1 MKEKITDKSINIKE
15 IVGDSA
21 SDKTPN
27 IKSFM
32 SALMAQEEKTRIT
45 VMMELLKMGNLE
57 FITEY
62 PNFTYTKYMTKLETW
77 RTSVEQ
83 VFNLDDTEGEQIVK
97 SMEQAFMKK
106 NVSHKRRRS
115 HEMVNA
121 LRGED
126 ANSNVLDHEHKGIR
140 KFLGLR

>member
-1 MKEKITDKSINIKE
+1 MAIEIDKEPDTNGNGHTP
-15 IVGDSA
+15 IVSPD
-21 SDKTPN
+21 

-32 SALMAQEEKTRIT
+32 QAVSQQDEKTRIY
-45 VMMELLKMGNLE
+45 VMLELLKMENLE

-62 PNFTYTKYMTKLETW
+62 PNFQYTKAMTKFATW
-77 RTSVEQ
+77 RTSVQQ
-83 VFNLDDTEGEQIVK
+83 VFNLDDKEGDVIVQSMTTE
-97 SMEQAFMKK
+97 FMKK

-115 HEMVNA
+115 SEIVNA

-126 ANSNVLDHEHKGIR
+126 SRSGEGNDEHKGIR

>member
-1 MKEKITDKSINIKE
+1 MKEDKKGLTIKE
-15 IVGDSA
+15 IVESGN
-21 SDKTPN
+21 DKGVPN

-32 SALMAQEEKTRIT
+32 SAIMAQEEKTRIT

-83 VFNLDDTEGEQIVK
+83 VFNLEEDESEQIVK
-97 SMEQAFMKK
+97 AMEQAFMKK

-126 ANSNVLDHEHKGIR
+126 ANNNVLDHEHKGIR

>member
-1 MKEKITDKSINIKE
+1 MMPEEKE
-15 IVGDSA
+15 INLESQQ
-21 SDKTPN
+21 
-27 IKSFM
+27 KSFM
-32 SALMAQEEKTRIT
+32 SMITSQEEKTRIT
-45 VMMELLKMGNLE
+45 VMMELLKMSNLE

-77 RTSVEQ
+77 RASVQE
-83 VFNLDDTEGEQIVK
+83 VFNLDDEQSDKIVK
-97 SMEQAFMKK
+97 AMENAFMKK

-126 ANSNVLDHEHKGIR
+126 ANANVLDHENKGLR
-140 KFLGLR
+140 RFLGLR